1 MKLGGIITDPTDIR
15 RTMREYYE
23 QFHVLKFN
31 NLDEMNGQ
39 SLKITNCQNSLN
51 EK

>member
-1 MKLGGIITDPTDIR
+1 MKEGGITTDPADIR

-31 NLDEMNGQ
+31 NLDEMDNP
-39 SLKITNCQNSLN
+39 
-51 EK
+51 

>member
-1 MKLGGIITDPTDIR
+1 MKEGDITTDPADI

-31 NLDEMNGQ
+31 NLDEMDNP
-39 SLKITNCQNSLN
+39 
-51 EK
+51 